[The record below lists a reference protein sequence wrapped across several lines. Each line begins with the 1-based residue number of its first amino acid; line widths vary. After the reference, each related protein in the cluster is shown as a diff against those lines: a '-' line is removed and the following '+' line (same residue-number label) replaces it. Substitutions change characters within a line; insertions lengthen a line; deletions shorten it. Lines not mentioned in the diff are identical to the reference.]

1 MPTTPAYR
9 YVAIGASGGDRLD
22 DIKALLRALPRPLAA
37 VVMVVLH
44 RPVDRISHLREV
56 LARATQAPVIV
67 ASDGVTFEPGR
78 IYIGEPAHH
87 LTLIGGN
94 VASLVAGAENEH
106 RNRTV
111 DLLFR
116 SLAEHAGTS
125 AIGIVLSGS
134 LDDGARGLAAIHDAK
149 GMTMVLTPD
158 RQGHPGMPEN
168 AIDYDGPVDVIGS
181 PRVIARELARL
192 VGAMPEPALTI

>member
-1 MPTTPAYR
+1 VPTTPACR
-9 YVAIGASGGDRLD
+9 YVAIGASGGDGLD
-22 DIKALLRALPRPLAA
+22 DINALLRALPRPLAA
-37 VVMVVLH
+37 VVMMVLH
-44 RPVDRISHLREV
+44 RPVDRISQLREV
-56 LARATQAPVIV
+56 LATATQAPVIV
-67 ASDGVTFEPGR
+67 AREGVTFEPGR

-116 SLAEHAGTS
+116 SLAEHAGAS

-168 AIDYDGPVDVIGS
+168 AIDYDGPVDVVGS
-181 PRVIARELARL
+181 PRIIARELTRL
-192 VGAMPEPALTI
+192 VGIMPEPA

>member
-1 MPTTPAYR
+1 LSTTPTRR
-9 YVAIGASGGDRLD
+9 YVAIGTSGGDGLD
-22 DIKALLRALPRPLAA
+22 DINALLRALPRPLAA
-37 VVMVVLH
+37 VVLVVLH

-56 LARATQAPVIV
+56 LATATQAPVIV
-67 ASDGVTFEPGR
+67 AREGVTFEPGR

-116 SLAEHAGTS
+116 SLAEHAGAS

-168 AIDYDGPVDVIGS
+168 AIDYDGPVDVVGS
-181 PRVIARELARL
+181 PRIIARELTRL
-192 VGAMPEPALTI
+192 VGIMPEPA